1 MDLIHPVPRAP
12 SGVLGTVRSFL
23 GAGSACGLLFGLAD
37 GIVAAAVGSA
47 SLGILSFLGCLAG
60 AVFQYLLIG
69 ALGLGLLAL
78 PLHPFLAKKPDGRR
92 YLFALR
98 LGLMVGL
105 FAEIYWWTRPFVF
118 YGRSAVSPERFAASV
133 VMLAI
138 AWRVAWYLGSALA
151 LAPARAKTAA
161 AALAGIAWLSGAVY
175 MAFQAG
181 AIGSR
186 GELNERNRDL
196 PNVLLVIVDALRDDV
211 LGCYGNQRVKTPAID
226 ALASR
231 GVVFENAFTQAPFTW
246 TSFGSMLTGKYP
258 RRHGLVKMAPG
269 VRMAPNVTL
278 PLHLKS
284 ATKRDGTRL
293 LDGDWI
299 AGTFHT
305 GTLTEASGLLG
316 GFDLRFEAT
325 AGHGLV
331 VLDRPWSV
339 FRADLLIWIAWEKLV
354 QRFVPSSTAFAARK
368 FLDEHGD
375 RRFFA
380 MVHIYST
387 HTPYDPPHEFRE
399 MYCDRKYD
407 GPVKS
412 FWAAH
417 RQIIER
423 GEYKPT
429 PADVD
434 QIRNLYYA
442 GVSQADR
449 EIGQLVAALE
459 RQGALEDTLVI
470 VTSDHGESLG
480 ERDLWEHDHMVQ
492 TNLRIPLV
500 LSWPKGLPP
509 GKRVGALVDEIDL
522 FPTVCDLL
530 GIGLPPGAEG
540 SGDPKEDRKRID
552 GRSLLPL
559 VRGEEPMIR
568 LHSFAENGLYI
579 SAQDGRRKLIVRRET
594 LSEADGW
601 KNALEGRPESP
612 ELYDLEADPEENT
625 NMVQHERDEA
635 ERLFAVIRDW
645 NEKLPI
651 PIHDVQPSHRD
662 MENLRRRLIE
672 LGYTGDGIGI
682 DEPQGK

>member
-12 SGVLGTVRSFL
+12 SGVLGSLRAFL
-23 GAGSACGLLFGLAD
+23 GAGAACGLIFGLVD
-37 GIVAAAVGSA
+37 GIVAASIGSVN
-47 SLGILSFLGCLAG
+47 LGLLSFLGCLAG
-60 AVFQYLLIG
+60 AVFQYFMVG
-69 ALGLGLLAL
+69 AIGLGLLAL
-78 PLHPFLAKKPDGRR
+78 PLHPFLAKKTDGAR
-92 YLFALR
+92 YVLALR
-98 LGLMVGL
+98 LGIAVGL
-105 FAEIYWWTRPFVF
+105 FAEIYWWTRPYVF
-118 YGRSAVSPERFAASV
+118 YGQSSLSTKRLVVAAA
-133 VMLAI
+133 MLA
-138 AWRVAWYLGSALA
+138 VAAAVGWYLAGWIAR
-151 LAPARAKTAA
+151 APARAKTSAA
-161 AALAGIAWLSGAVY
+161 AFAGILWLSGAVFL
-175 MAFQAG
+175 AFQAG

-186 GELNERNRDL
+186 GERNERNRDL
-196 PNVLLVIVDALRDDV
+196 PNVLLVIVDAMRQDV
-211 LGCYGNQRVKTPAID
+211 LGCYGNERVKTPAID
-226 ALASR
+226 ALAAR

-258 RRHGLVKMAPG
+258 RRHGLVKMAPD

-293 LDGDWI
+293 VDGDWI

-339 FRADLLIWIAWEKLV
+339 FRADLLIWIAWEKLA

-387 HTPYDPPHEFRE
+387 HTPYDPPREFRE
-399 MYCDRKYD
+399 MYCDPKYL

-423 GEYKPT
+423 GEYEPT
-429 PADVD
+429 SADVE
-434 QIRNLYYA
+434 QIRNLYFA

-449 EIGQLVAALE
+449 EIGELVAALE
-459 RQGALEDTLVI
+459 RRGTLDDTLVI
-470 VTSDHGESLG
+470 VTADHGESLG
-480 ERDLWEHDHMVQ
+480 ERKLWEHDHMVQ

-500 LSWPKGLPP
+500 LSWPRGLPG

-530 GIGLPPGAEG
+530 GIGLPPDAEG
-540 SGDPKEDRKRID
+540 LGDPKEDRKRID

-559 VRGEEPMIR
+559 VRGEAPMVR
-568 LHSFAENGLYI
+568 LHSFAENGLYL
-579 SAQDGRRKLIVRRET
+579 SVQDSKRKLIVRRET
-594 LSEADGW
+594 LTDSDGW
-601 KNALEGRPESP
+601 KKALEGKPEWP
-612 ELYDLEADPEENT
+612 ELYDLEGDPEEKFNRF
-625 NMVQHERDEA
+625 NREKDEA
-635 ERLFAVIRDW
+635 ERLFAVLRDW
-645 NEKLPI
+645 NDKLPI
-651 PIHDVQPSHRD
+651 PIHDVQLSHRD
-662 MENLRRRLIE
+662 QENLRLRMIQ
-672 LGYTGDGIGI
+672 LGYTGEGIGF
-682 DEPQGK
+682 DERQK